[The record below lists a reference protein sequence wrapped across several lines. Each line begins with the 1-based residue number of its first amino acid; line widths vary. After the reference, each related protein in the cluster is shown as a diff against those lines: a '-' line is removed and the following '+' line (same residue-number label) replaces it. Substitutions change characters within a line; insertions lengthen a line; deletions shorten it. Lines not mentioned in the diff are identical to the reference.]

1 MDFAIKEGIPVGGE
15 AGFWTMWKR
24 EEDAPL
30 DSNEVLSQSKKD
42 VRQNRDLFVNPY
54 SKGRKLPDGL
64 WRNET
69 QPGNTLDHRDEKCT
83 AQSRLGKQP
92 EYLGLDDY
100 ECNGAQ
106 LHYAVCQLILPNSIQ
121 YL

>member
-1 MDFAIKEGIPVGGE
+1 MDFAIKEGIPEDGE
-15 AGFWTMWKR
+15 AGFWTWWIR
-24 EEDAPL
+24 REDARL
-30 DSNEVLSQSKKD
+30 DSNGVLSQANKAIRK
-42 VRQNRDLFVNPY
+42 NRDLFASPY
-54 SKGRKLPDGL
+54 DKDYRPKPEL

-69 QPGNTLDHRDEKCT
+69 QPGNTLDARDEKCT

-106 LHYAVCQLILPNSIQ
+106 LHYALCQVA
-121 YL
+121 